1 MFKLLGGAVLSYVAY
16 SLYTGRTFAKRG
28 PGGRSFERNA
38 HPFGYW
44 SALAV
49 YALLAVALF
58 TVF

>member
-1 MFKLLGGAVLSYVAY
+1 MFKLLGGIVLCYVAY

-28 PGGRSFERNA
+28 PWGRSFARDA
-38 HPFGYW
+38 QPFGYW

-49 YALLAVALF
+49 YVLLAAALI